1 VWSTKIATENG
12 PIWTADNIK
21 KPKKALENYISYEI
35 SGAFFNV
42 RGRGSFF
49 IATKTP
55 SPSWVAP
62 LAQKAAPHLYGGVR
76 EKFI

>member
-1 VWSTKIATENG
+1 M
-12 PIWTADNIK
+12 
-21 KPKKALENYISYEI
+21 SYEI

-55 SPSWVAP
+55 SPSWVAS

-76 EKFI
+76 KKFI